1 LKDIEEKNVPLGIS
15 RKKKNKFSFSLL
27 NINLWTNSE
36 LPKKG
41 RKKRA
46 KESFHGYTGIELV
59 VHDN

>member
-1 LKDIEEKNVPLGIS
+1 LKDIEEKNVPSGIS
-15 RKKKNKFSFSLL
+15 RKKRINSLCLL

-59 VHDN
+59 VHGN